1 MLISPPAD
9 VVQQPNYALRDSRW
23 WFWAGYAV
31 LALGLLLRAVVW
43 AQQRSIVLD
52 EANLIRNYVERSYGQ
67 LFQPL
72 DYERTRH
79 PCFRWR

>member
-1 MLISPPAD
+1 M
-9 VVQQPNYALRDSRW
+9 
-23 WFWAGYAV
+23 
-31 LALGLLLRAVVW
+31 ALGLLLRAVVW

-52 EANLIRNYVERSYGQ
+52 EANLIRNYVERNYGQ

-72 DYERTRH
+72 DYERTRR